1 MNLKWAYKNCE
12 NFNIYNVAFKKKTP
26 GDIIILHLWSNIL
39 DDMIY
44 SSWDIECGSLG
55 KMKKIAGDIICNMC
69 IKNHNHMQHGSWDME
84 WDRKN
89 FLSFWAIFCPFAPPP
104 PLKIKIFVYQNSLS
118 YDYCFLKYR
127 VQQTIFCH
135 FGLLLPPNS
144 PKNQN

>member
-1 MNLKWAYKNCE
+1 MLHLKK
-12 NFNIYNVAFKKKTP
+12 KQTKKTP

-55 KMKKIAGDIICNMC
+55 KMKKLLEISYVTCALKTTIICSMVPE
-69 IKNHNHMQHGSWDME
+69 IWSE
-84 WDRKN
+84 TER
-89 FLSFWAIFCPFAPPP
+89 IFCHFGPFFALLHPP